1 MAVDERDRHRLRT
14 KLEEV
19 LGPREAATLM
29 ASLPQVTWDQVATK
43 DDLRQLED
51 RLVMRFEAALAVT
64 KAELMT
70 HTLKTVLI
78 TNVTSLMAVA
88 ALAFGAARLA

>member
-1 MAVDERDRHRLRT
+1 MAVDERDRHALRT

-19 LGPREAATLM
+19 LGPHEAATLM

-43 DDLRQLED
+43 DDLRALEE
-51 RLVMRFEAALAVT
+51 RLVATFRAELAVT

-88 ALAFGAARLA
+88 ALAFGAARLT

>member
-1 MAVDERDRHRLRT
+1 MAVDERDRHALRT

-19 LGPREAATLM
+19 LGPSEAATLM
-29 ASLPQVTWDQVATK
+29 ASLPQAGWDQLVTK
-43 DDLRQLED
+43 DDLDARLDALEQ
-51 RLVMRFEAALAVT
+51 RLTARIAVT

-70 HTLKTVLI
+70 HTLKVVLV

-88 ALAFGAARLA
+88 ALAFGAARLT